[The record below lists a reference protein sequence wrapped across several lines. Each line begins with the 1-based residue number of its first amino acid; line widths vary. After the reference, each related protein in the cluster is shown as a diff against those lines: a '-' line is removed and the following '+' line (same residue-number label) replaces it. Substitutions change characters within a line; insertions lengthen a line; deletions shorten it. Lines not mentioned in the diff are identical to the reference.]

1 MHNDLEAILLSEKQI
16 QDRVEEL
23 GNEITKDYSG
33 KDLVVI
39 CVLKGAVFFMTDL
52 LKRIDLPLEIDF
64 MVVSSYGGTNIS
76 TTGEVKIIK
85 DLDQSVHGKDV
96 LIVEDIIDTGIT
108 LYHLRENIE
117 RRGANSVKIVSLL
130 NKEDRRKSDVNVDY
144 CGFVIPDYFVVGYGL
159 DFNEKYRNLPYVGY
173 LKSEMYR

>member
-16 QDRVEEL
+16 QDRVDEL
-23 GNEITKDYSG
+23 GAEITRDYKG

-64 MVVSSYGGTNIS
+64 MVVSSYGGTNIN

-96 LIVEDIIDTGIT
+96 LIVEDIIDTGVT
-108 LYHLRENIE
+108 LYHLKENIE
-117 RRGANSVKIVSLL
+117 RRGASSVKIVTLL
-130 NKEDRRKSDVNVDY
+130 NKEERRKSEVKVDY
-144 CGFVIPDYFVVGYGL
+144 CGFEISDYFVVGFGL